1 MSLHILDKIDLVS
14 GIVPINIGSAR
25 SSDVISMK
33 NHGRCAIY
41 FHKAAGSASEDPTI
55 TVLQATSIT
64 PSSAK
69 AVNFTDV
76 YTKQGTLTSVGT
88 WTKTTQAAGNTYTNA
103 TASENEACWVID
115 ISADMLDVDN
125 GFDCLQVTIADAGSV
140 NQLAALTFILH
151 EPRYAKSGGI
161 SAIAN

>member
-1 MSLHILDKIDLVS
+1 MSLHLLDKVDIVS

-33 NHGRCAIY
+33 NHGRCAIVL
-41 FHKAAGSASEDPTI
+41 HKAAGSASEDPTI
-55 TVLQATSIT
+55 TVLQASSVA
-64 PSSAK
+64 PSNAK

-76 YTKQGTLTSVGT
+76 YTKQGTLSSVGT

-103 TASENEACWVID
+103 TASENEAVWVID
-115 ISADMLDVDN
+115 IPADALDVDN

-140 NQLAALTFILH
+140 NQLASLTFILH
-151 EPRYAKSGGI
+151 EPRYAKSGGV

>member
-1 MSLHILDKIDLVS
+1 MNKHILDKLDLVS

-55 TVLQATSIT
+55 TLLQASSVA
-64 PSSAK
+64 PSNAK
-69 AVNFTDV
+69 ALNFTEV
-76 YTKQGTLTSVGT
+76 YTKQGTLSSVGT
-88 WTKTTQAAGNTYTNA
+88 WTKVTQAAGNTYTNA
-103 TASENEACWVID
+103 TASENEALWVID
-115 ISADMLDVDN
+115 IKAEDLDVDN
-125 GFDCLQVTIADAGSV
+125 GFDCIQVTIADAGSV

-151 EPRYAKSGGI
+151 EPRYAKSGGV
-161 SAIAN
+161 SAIAD